1 MDNPHSD
8 YFFNTKIGTM
18 KLAIE
23 DQKILGITLLDFNLE
38 PIQESPLEEDVDG
51 EDMETD
57 ADDQVADEAIRQL
70 RAYFSGDLK
79 QFDLPL
85 QMDDLSPFARR
96 VIESLMKVP
105 FGETVS
111 YKELATLAGNP
122 KAARAVGGV
131 VARNAWLI
139 VVPCHR
145 VMGSDGSL
153 HGFSAPGGLSSKAWL
168 LEHERNVSA

>member
-57 ADDQVADEAIRQL
+57 ADDQVAEAAIRQL

-85 QMDDLSPFARR
+85 QLDDLSPFARR

-111 YKELATLAGNP
+111 YKDLATLAGNP

>member
-23 DQKILGITLLDFNLE
+23 DQKIFGITLLDFNLE
-38 PIQESPLEEDVDG
+38 PIPESPWDEDVDG
-51 EDMETD
+51 EDLETD
-57 ADDQVADEAIRQL
+57 ADDQVAEEAIRQL
-70 RAYFSGDLK
+70 RAYFSGNLK

-85 QMDDLSPFARR
+85 QLDDLSPFARR
-96 VIESLMKVP
+96 VVEALMKVP
-105 FGETVS
+105 YGKTVS
-111 YKELATLAGNP
+111 YKELAALAGNP

-145 VMGSDGSL
+145 VMGSDGGL

-168 LEHERNVSA
+168 LEHEQAKRV

>member
-1 MDNPHSD
+1 MDNLHSD

-38 PIQESPLEEDVDG
+38 PIQESPLDEDVDG
-51 EDMETD
+51 EDLETD
-57 ADDQVADEAIRQL
+57 ADDQVAEEAIRQL
-70 RAYFSGDLK
+70 RAYFSGDTK

-85 QMDDLSPFARR
+85 QLDDLSPFARR
-96 VIESLMKVP
+96 VIEALMKVP
-105 FGETVS
+105 YGETAS
-111 YKELATLAGNP
+111 YKDLATLAGNP

-168 LEHERNVSA
+168 LEHERSMSA